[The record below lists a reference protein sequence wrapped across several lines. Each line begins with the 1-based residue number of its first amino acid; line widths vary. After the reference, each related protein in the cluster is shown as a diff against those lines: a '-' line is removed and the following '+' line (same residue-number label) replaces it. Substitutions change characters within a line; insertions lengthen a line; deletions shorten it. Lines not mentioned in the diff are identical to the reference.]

1 MLTQTKR
8 VVDGLKAAGLARK
21 DFKVQTKTDKNGEYS
36 QDPMIVIE
44 LSTEE
49 LTPLVPAL
57 VENGFTVRHY
67 IFNSDMEHYSIS
79 HTPYG
84 KSAAIIT
91 EDYRK

>member
-1 MLTQTKR
+1 MLIQTKR

-21 DFKVQTKTDKNGEYS
+21 DFKVQTKADKNGEYS
-36 QDPMIVIE
+36 EDPMIVIS
-44 LSTEE
+44 LSTED

-67 IFNSDMEHYSIS
+67 LLNSDLEHYSVGV
-79 HTPYG
+79 TPWG

-91 EDYRK
+91 EDYRG

>member
-21 DFKVQTKTDKNGEYS
+21 DFKVQTKADKNGEYS

-67 IFNSDMEHYSIS
+67 IFNSDMEHYSVGI
-79 HTPYG
+79 TTYG
-84 KSAAIIT
+84 KKAALIT